1 MVLREYYKILKMSNL
16 GLKKIS
22 VNILNERKQI
32 HTGIC
37 CWFMNIRAQEY
48 VPAGMCGGLEKNA
61 HYFPNFYVW
70 EAVFGL
76 FSPFCGLFVSFKNF

>member
-1 MVLREYYKILKMSNL
+1 MDLRGRLRGGGVGGRREKEEVVYFNLISKMMVLKEYYKILKMSNL

-48 VPAGMCGGLEKNA
+48 VPAGMCGGL
-61 HYFPNFYVW
+61 
-70 EAVFGL
+70 
-76 FSPFCGLFVSFKNF
+76 